1 MFISLS
7 YGLTVHGH
15 ASVRYSFTFNYTY
28 AIRRA
33 YPVNPGVDD
42 SLEPALGLRLSRAW
56 GGGRGAAIF
65 YLALGL
71 AACELALHAR
81 GAYRTYYGISRSLGR
96 LVGSL

>member
-1 MFISLS
+1 MPRCGIRLR
-7 YGLTVHGH
+7 LTTHT
-15 ASVRYSFTFNYTY
+15 RYP
-28 AIRRA
+28 RA
-33 YPVNPGVDD
+33 YPGVDD

-65 YLALGL
+65 YLAHGL

-81 GAYRTYYGISRSLGR
+81 GAYRTYYGISRTRAYSLGR

>member
-1 MFISLS
+1 MPRCGIRLRLTTHTR
-7 YGLTVHGH
+7 YGARTQGLMTL
-15 ASVRYSFTFNYTY
+15 
-28 AIRRA
+28 
-33 YPVNPGVDD
+33 

-81 GAYRTYYGISRSLGR
+81 GAYRTYYGISRTRAYSLGR

>member
-1 MFISLS
+1 MFYVYFVELWTDRARSCLGGIRLR
-7 YGLTVHGH
+7 LT
-15 ASVRYSFTFNYTY
+15 TY

-33 YPVNPGVDD
+33 YPGVDD

-81 GAYRTYYGISRSLGR
+81 GAYRTYYGISRTR
-96 LVGSL
+96 A